1 MTSIP
6 QITRMIARIEMERV
20 TREGARPRGDRSRAR
35 ALAAIALAGLLI
47 ASVGRV
53 AAQAP
58 TEPNNTMAIFFSG
71 EEMLNYCKDA
81 NHREGCTG
89 FAMGVADAAAEASA
103 AGIIV
108 RPFRVCRSAEITG
121 SQTLDVLLQFLQA
134 HPSELHYSAAS
145 LAIPALSAA
154 WPCP

>member
-1 MTSIP
+1 
-6 QITRMIARIEMERV
+6 
-20 TREGARPRGDRSRAR
+20 
-35 ALAAIALAGLLI
+35 
-47 ASVGRV
+47 
-53 AAQAP
+53 
-58 TEPNNTMAIFFSG
+58 MAIFFSG
-71 EEMLNYCKDA
+71 EEMLNYCRDA

-103 AGIIV
+103 AGSIV
-108 RPFRVCRSAEITG
+108 RPFRVCRPAEITG

-134 HPSELHYSAAS
+134 HQSSELHYSAAS